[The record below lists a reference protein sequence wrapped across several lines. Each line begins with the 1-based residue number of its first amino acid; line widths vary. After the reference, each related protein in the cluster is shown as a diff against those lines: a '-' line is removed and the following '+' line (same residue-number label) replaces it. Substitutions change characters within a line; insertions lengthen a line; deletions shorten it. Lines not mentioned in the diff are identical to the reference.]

1 MTGRVERQCAC
12 LDTRRGGRNDGR
24 ETGNTLE
31 QWARS
36 LSVVYGHARSSIAHA
51 YFYGRGKRS
60 NINFIPGILEA
71 KKMIQK
77 YTYPHV

>member
-24 ETGNTLE
+24 ETGNPHTH
-31 QWARS
+31 AGIS
-36 LSVVYGHARSSIAHA
+36 GAVGAALSIVYGHARSSSFLASW
-51 YFYGRGKRS
+51 K
-60 NINFIPGILEA
+60 P

-77 YTYPHV
+77 YKGDTKYIYPHV